1 MEDDVDHVP
10 DGGMLGD
17 VGDGP
22 ARGGD
27 LGDGVFAR
35 VSNTMDVSV
44 DLSNASHYNVN
55 DALQSFSIWTEDFP
69 NTTLNWYFILPKKC
83 GKQSPNGRTY
93 IGVSFKLTYLL
104 RLSTHQALHL
114 SDAEEAGWS
123 CLQHVLW

>member
-1 MEDDVDHVP
+1 MQGMEDDVDHVP

-22 ARGGD
+22 ARGGG

-55 DALQSFSIWTEDFP
+55 DALQSFSIWTEAVVQYLDRGFSQHHIELVLHSSQEVWQAIP
-69 NTTLNWYFILPKKC
+69 QWTHLHWCFI
-83 GKQSPNGRTY
+83 
-93 IGVSFKLTYLL
+93 
-104 RLSTHQALHL
+104 
-114 SDAEEAGWS
+114 
-123 CLQHVLW
+123 